1 MASEA
6 PSPNGGGASRRSG
19 STAGRGPRERGQ
31 TRGPRR
37 HERFGNAGARPGAVG
52 SAGAGGGQAA
62 GRKPR
67 APYPMAPER
76 TLSRR
81 SQLAATYTAMV
92 SGATTR
98 NGTAT
103 TPVA

>member
-1 MASEA
+1 MAA
-6 PSPNGGGASRRSG
+6 GPRVAQGAQPG
-19 STAGRGPRERGQ
+19 AGRGSAAKRGGAAGRGGARARLSATGRGRE
-31 TRGPRR
+31 
-37 HERFGNAGARPGAVG
+37 HERFE

-67 APYPMAPER
+67 TPYPMAPVR